1 MVAMGGSPFV
11 LAANS
16 KLESRFGMIGVAR
29 IAALKQVHALKIKQQ
44 TELILQNFAMPSIP
58 MPLSKRKRILD

>member
-1 MVAMGGSPFV
+1 
-11 LAANS
+11 
-16 KLESRFGMIGVAR
+16 MIGVAR